1 MRREE
6 EWKGE
11 GEEDEEGSTE
21 DGEGEGEDMDCEVE
35 KEMGRTRFLTPHN
48 TTKRYCPAR
57 AARGYKRAALAN
69 EGKGPLAGVG
79 GRNRTDGQVWSRGPM
94 PRRQPEERIDRSRI
108 DRGGPIPTLSPHSPN
123 AVTSPT
129 ADSKSTFK
137 SLSQSIAPWGLA
149 AQSPDARRRRTAG
162 SVSPPL
168 LSGSAGF

>member
-35 KEMGRTRFLTPHN
+35 KEMGRTRFLTQHN

-57 AARGYKRAALAN
+57 AARGCKRAALAN

-79 GRNRTDGQVWSRGPM
+79 GRNR
-94 PRRQPEERIDRSRI
+94 
-108 DRGGPIPTLSPHSPN
+108 
-123 AVTSPT
+123 PT
-129 ADSKSTFK
+129 ARSGAGGLCRAGNQRNESTAAASIRAAQ
-137 SLSQSIAPWGLA
+137 SLSQTPVK
-149 AQSPDARRRRTAG
+149 RAG
-162 SVSPPL
+162 QMRL
-168 LSGSAGF
+168 